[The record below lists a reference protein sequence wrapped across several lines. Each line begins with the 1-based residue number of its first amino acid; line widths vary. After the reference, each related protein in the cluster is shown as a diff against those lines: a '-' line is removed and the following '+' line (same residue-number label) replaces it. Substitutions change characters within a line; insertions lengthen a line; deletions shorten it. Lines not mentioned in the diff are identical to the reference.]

1 MNLYAIRVIELLL
14 QVLIFVGG
22 RISAVSLVAGLATWF
37 VWRDSAVANV
47 LLHAG
52 VIVLMSSP
60 ILRVLLAAVEAIR
73 SRDWRQVATIVAVV
87 ALLALT
93 ITFAARA

>member
-37 VWRDSAVANV
+37 VWRDSAVAKTNDSTRAK
-47 LLHAG
+47 LFW
-52 VIVLMSSP
+52 SP
-60 ILRVLLAAVEAIR
+60 
-73 SRDWRQVATIVAVV
+73 
-87 ALLALT
+87 
-93 ITFAARA
+93 